1 MSLKVN
7 IRNFLVFLIFAIYPI
22 IPEYFGIA
30 GISALK
36 LMCLSI
42 VIISAALLGISKL
55 NFSTYKKV
63 SIAFGI
69 WLFIMLLNQIL
80 RGNIV
85 EYGYEI
91 LCYYLVGLVAIK
103 CLNSRERFIWAID
116 LLIISA
122 VVASI
127 IGIIESFTSF
137 NVFQL
142 LNTLGADISLQ
153 PLRFGFR
160 RIISFTYQT
169 ISFCNYCMFALALIF
184 YRITITKK
192 KNLKIKYIIAYI
204 IVLVAAIL
212 TLSRSCLLCII
223 FSQLLL
229 LYLCGYKTFIK
240 IFVLIMICLLI
251 IAGVASLISSDFFD
265 FLQNISYMLLAIF
278 DENYASLLGNIDGTG
293 IGDRADLFDWVW
305 SSVKDYKWLGKGGT
319 AEFSYSYQA
328 YSGIYS
334 YTQTKTSIENQY
346 LNLLYHYGI
355 LGLFSMVWVYIQ
367 LFVQAIKQAI
377 KGTGSWEQKISFS
390 KLSAVIF
397 FTYLVSFWAVHQIDE
412 KRIFFCTIYLL
423 LAYCANEMYKE

>member
-1 MSLKVN
+1 
-7 IRNFLVFLIFAIYPI
+7 
-22 IPEYFGIA
+22 
-30 GISALK
+30 
-36 LMCLSI
+36 
-42 VIISAALLGISKL
+42 
-55 NFSTYKKV
+55 
-63 SIAFGI
+63 
-69 WLFIMLLNQIL
+69 
-80 RGNIV
+80 
-85 EYGYEI
+85 
-91 LCYYLVGLVAIK
+91 
-103 CLNSRERFIWAID
+103 
-116 LLIISA
+116 
-122 VVASI
+122 
-127 IGIIESFTSF
+127 
-137 NVFQL
+137 
-142 LNTLGADISLQ
+142 
-153 PLRFGFR
+153 
-160 RIISFTYQT
+160 
-169 ISFCNYCMFALALIF
+169 
-184 YRITITKK
+184 
-192 KNLKIKYIIAYI
+192 
-204 IVLVAAIL
+204 
-212 TLSRSCLLCII
+212 
-223 FSQLLL
+223 
-229 LYLCGYKTFIK
+229 
-240 IFVLIMICLLI
+240 MICLLI

-305 SSVKDYKWLGKGGT
+305 SSVKDYKWLGMGGT

-390 KLSAVIF
+390 KLSAIIF